1 MNKKSAKRWVKN
13 KDSMHQAKVECLS
26 PETKLGAGYVVMS
39 PDIVSASSSTFEKPT
54 VWEWS
59 ALLR

>member
-1 MNKKSAKRWVKN
+1 MQKLGEKNWVI
-13 KDSMHQAKVECLS
+13 CR
-26 PETKLGAGYVVMS
+26 LGAGYVVMS
-39 PDIVSASSSTFEKPT
+39 PDIVSASSSTFEKPA